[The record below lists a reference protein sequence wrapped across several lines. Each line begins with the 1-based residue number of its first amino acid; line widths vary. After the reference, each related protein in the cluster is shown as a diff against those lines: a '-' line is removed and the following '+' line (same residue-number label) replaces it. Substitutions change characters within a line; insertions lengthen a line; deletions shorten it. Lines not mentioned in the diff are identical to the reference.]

1 MKHPNYDRFFNTI
14 IILSILYFIF
24 SFIGHSNTQAWF
36 LFSLPAALLWLGL
49 VLTHKYYRF
58 SRLAYL
64 VAFLHILVMLTGAK
78 YTYTTNPM
86 FDALSSTLGLS
97 RNYFDRV
104 GHFFQGLT
112 PAIMAYELLLH
123 RSKLKRDWFFF
134 FLILCVSMGISA
146 VYELSEYLATVVSGY
161 PQEYVLGLQG
171 DIWDTQNDMLM
182 AFIGSFIGILL
193 SLLIH
198 KPDN

>member
-1 MKHPNYDRFFNTI
+1 MKRSIHDNFFKTI
-14 IILSILYFIF
+14 IILSLLYFF
-24 SFIGHSNTQAWF
+24 YSFIGHSNTQAWF
-36 LFSLPAALLWLGL
+36 LFSLPAAMLWFGL
-49 VLTHKYYRF
+49 IMTHKYYRF

-78 YTYTTNPM
+78 YTYTANPL
-86 FDALSSTLGLS
+86 FDAISSSLGLS

-104 GHFFQGLT
+104 GHLFQGLT

-123 RSKLKRDWFFF
+123 RSKLKRDWFFY

-146 VYELSEYLATVVSGY
+146 VYELTEYLATVVSGY
-161 PQEYVLGLQG
+161 PQDYVLGLQG

-182 AFIGSFIGILL
+182 AFIGSILGILL
-193 SLLIH
+193 SRAFH
-198 KPDN
+198 KNKN